1 LNEQAIQNVL
11 EQLNVHLLDA
21 LVRLHPTRK
30 TITLFTKIDF
40 NIIAQQQF
48 TSNEWVIFMSLL
60 TSYPHYASHEALF
73 AAVTS
78 LPLEQCRQELRTAQ
92 AKGSAN
98 FKNTFKSVTRALTG
112 VRRKVSEVVP
122 MVHIRHIQGCGYI
135 LMIDNKS

>member
-1 LNEQAIQNVL
+1 MNVDTLSNEQVIQNVL

-30 TITLFTKIDF
+30 TITLFSKTDL

-48 TSNEWVIFMSLL
+48 TGNEWVIFMGLL

-78 LPLEQCRQELRTAQ
+78 LPLEQCRQELHNAQ
-92 AKGSAN
+92 AKGSTN
-98 FKNTFKSVTRALTG
+98 FKNTLY
-112 VRRKVSEVVP
+112 KVAHHTMLVGPDAHFLVE
-122 MVHIRHIQGCGYI
+122 QAQ
-135 LMIDNKS
+135 LL